1 MKKYQQGD
9 VLIIEMSETEMKKLE
24 EQGSSKNGPTAII
37 TSANGEPVVLAFG
50 EATGHSHQI
59 KPKKGDIIN
68 HFHNSRIDH
77 TVSWDYAKHKDG
89 RPRIIEDEAKALQIV
104 ADEVT
109 IYHEEHNPITIP
121 RGNYEVRI
129 VREFNHIT
137 QRTQKVWD

>member
-9 VLIIEMSETEMKKLE
+9 VLIVEIDEKRMKELE
-24 EQGSSKNGPTAII
+24 KESSSDSGPTESI

-59 KPKKGDIIN
+59 KPKKGDVIN
-68 HFHNSRIDH
+68 HFHNSRIDY
-77 TVSWDYAKHKDG
+77 TVPFNYATMKDG
-89 RPRIIEDEAKALQIV
+89 RPRILEDEAKALQII

-109 IYHEEHNPITIP
+109 IYHEEHNPITVP

-129 VREFNHIT
+129 VREFNHMT
-137 QRTQKVWD
+137 QRIQRVWD